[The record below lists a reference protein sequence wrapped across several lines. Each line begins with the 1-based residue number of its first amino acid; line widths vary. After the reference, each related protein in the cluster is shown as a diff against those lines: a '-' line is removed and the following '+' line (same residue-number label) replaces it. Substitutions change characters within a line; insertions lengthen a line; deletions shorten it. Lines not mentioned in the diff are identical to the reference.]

1 MHVFEA
7 RDLIEQQSAGD
18 ARYLEFLRVPDL
30 NCGLYVLAAGSDDT
44 QQPHA
49 EDEVYYVI
57 EGRATIAVS
66 DEDRPV
72 QAGSIIYVA
81 AGIEHRFHHIEEQ
94 LRVLVFFAGKGH
106 GEG

>member
-1 MHVFEA
+1 MHAFEA

-57 EGRATIAVS
+57 EGRATIAVA

-72 QAGSIIYVA
+72 QAGSIVYVA
-81 AGIEHRFHHIEEQ
+81 AGVEHRFHHIEEQ
-94 LRVLVFFAGKGH
+94 LRVLVFFASKGH